1 VMALMVVLVMLSLRH
16 ESGAAKLRCH
26 HAPARVASATFNSAP
41 NSTT

>member
-1 VMALMVVLVMLSLRH
+1 MVVSVMLGLRRN
-16 ESGAAKLRCH
+16 SGAAARRCH